1 MSIFEDL
8 ENLNVSEECFNNIV
22 DIIEEYI
29 NELELSVIDRWYPK
43 RAKNREETHKK
54 AATIGYDDNTNVEEL
69 DKAAKDAE
77 EKEKKA
83 RKLLNSWALK
93 VKGLK
98 TDSFDDNGVYYTKPG
113 ENPDKTYSSSEL
125 EPKKN

>member
-43 RAKNREETHKK
+43 RVKNREEAHKK
-54 AATIGYDDNTNVEEL
+54 AATLYHDDSTNVEEL
-69 DKAAKDAE
+69 DKAAKDAK
-77 EKEKKA
+77 EKEEKA

-98 TDSFDDNGVYYTKPG
+98 ADSFDDNGVYYTKPK
-113 ENPDKTYSSSEL
+113 ESSNKTYSSSEL